1 MKFACFRFA
10 KKIFAPILITALV
23 VSLLVALYKVYEPA
37 NLAASARQ
45 TAIRPTVVL
54 DAGHGGFDGGAV
66 SVYGTLEKDINLSV
80 AKKTEEFLKLFG
92 FEVVMTRQSDEALS
106 SSKKEDM
113 YKRLDIIK
121 GAPDSVFVSIH
132 QNNFSQS
139 RYFGAQMFYGSK
151 NLDDSRALALALQE
165 NFKTNLNPQNTRE
178 VKPAPSDLFLFKNAP
193 QPSVLVECGFLSNY
207 NEAKLLAN
215 EEYQNQIAFT
225 IAQSIIQ
232 FYANDMIERTYQNG
246 SAEV

>member
-10 KKIFAPILITALV
+10 KKIFVPIFVLVLV
-23 VSLLVALYKVYEPA
+23 VFLLAALFKAYEPV

-54 DAGHGGFDGGAV
+54 DAGHGGFDGGAT

-80 AKKTEEFLKLFG
+80 AKKTEAFLKILG
-92 FEVVMTRQSDEALS
+92 FDVVMTRRSDDALS

-113 YKRLDIIK
+113 YKRLDIVK
-121 GAPDSVFVSIH
+121 NNPDSVFVSIH

-139 RYFGAQMFYGSK
+139 QYFGAQMFYGSQNK
-151 NLDDSRALALALQE
+151 DDSRALALIMQE
-165 NFKTNLNPQNTRE
+165 NFKTNLNAKNTRE
-178 VKPAPSDLFLFKNAP
+178 VKPAPNDLFLFKKSP

-207 NEAKLLAN
+207 DEAKLLVN
-215 EEYQNQIAFT
+215 DEYQNRIAFT
-225 IAQSIIQ
+225 IAQSIAEFI
-232 FYANDMIERTYQNG
+232 ANNVIERTYQNG

>member
-10 KKIFAPILITALV
+10 KKIFLPFFLSVLV
-23 VSLLVALYKVYEPA
+23 VSLLAVVFRVYEPA

-54 DAGHGGFDGGAV
+54 DAGHGGFDGGAT
-66 SVYGTLEKDINLSV
+66 SVYGMLEKDINLSI
-80 AKKTEEFLKLFG
+80 AQKTEHFLKVMG
-92 FEVVMTRQSDEALS
+92 FDVVMTRRSNEALS

-121 GAPDSVFVSIH
+121 GSPDSVFVSIH
-132 QNNFSQS
+132 QNNFSQG

-151 NLDDSRALALALQE
+151 NPDDSRALALVLQE
-165 NFKTNLNPQNTRE
+165 NFKANLNPQNTRE

-193 QPSVLVECGFLSNY
+193 VPSVLVECGFLSNY

-225 IAQSIIQ
+225 IAQSIAEFI
-232 FYANDMIERTYQNG
+232 ANNVIERTYQNG